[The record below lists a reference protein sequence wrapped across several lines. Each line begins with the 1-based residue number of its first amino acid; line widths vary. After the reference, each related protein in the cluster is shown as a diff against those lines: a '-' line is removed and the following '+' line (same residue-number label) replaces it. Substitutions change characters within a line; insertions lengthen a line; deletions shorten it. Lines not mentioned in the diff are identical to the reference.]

1 MTRKSVIRPDP
12 AAVSLSVSSP
22 HQTVRRNTLSQCWSN
37 HKFRRW
43 SYPIGFVVVV
53 LALGVAGVRLR
64 ELLGSAFTQLGSL
77 TLPALALV
85 AACWFTMLISR
96 GIVYRLTHSH
106 LRIRNGVVLDQVNL
120 TAANGLPGGSVVGIA
135 ARIRICR
142 SLGHGSEQAALTV
155 FASGQ
160 AFAIGRWVCLLI
172 IIGASMIL
180 RGTNTIDLLQIGSAL
195 IALLLSCIIWM
206 VLSSDSRA
214 SQALLHF
221 IENTITRTSRTQGA
235 FRRARFRASVHR
247 FRSGANELVRN
258 RAPKLIGA
266 GALSTLFGALIL
278 VVVIND
284 LSPSA
289 ISALDILRAY
299 LIARVATS
307 FIPTPGGVGVL
318 DGAITAGLMGAGVE
332 PSVALS
338 AVIVY
343 RAFTFALPIATGSL
357 IYLVWR
363 RKSNHRNEVEPD
375 DDGATD
381 SLLHAA

>member
-1 MTRKSVIRPDP
+1 M
-12 AAVSLSVSSP
+12 SSP
-22 HQTVRRNTLSQCWSN
+22 HQTVRRNTLSQYWSN
-37 HKFRRW
+37 QKFRRW
-43 SYPIGFVVVV
+43 SYPIGAGVVV
-53 LALGVAGVRLR
+53 LGLGVAGIRLR
-64 ELLGSAFTQLGSL
+64 GLLGSAFAQLGSL

-85 AACWFTMLISR
+85 AACWFTMLVSR

-106 LRIRNGVVLDQVNL
+106 LRIRHGVVLDQVNL
-120 TAANGLPGGSVVGIA
+120 AAANGLPGGSVVGIA
-135 ARIRICR
+135 ARIKICR

-160 AFAIGRWVCLLI
+160 AFAIGRWVCLLV

-180 RGTNTIDLLQIGSAL
+180 RGTSTIDLLQIGSAL
-195 IALLLSCIIWM
+195 IALLLSTIIWM

-214 SQALLHF
+214 SQVLLHF

-247 FRSGANELVRN
+247 FRSGANELVRD

-266 GALSTLFGALIL
+266 GALSALFGALIL
-278 VVVIND
+278 VVVIDD

-289 ISALDILRAY
+289 ISVLDVLRAY

-318 DGAITAGLMGAGVE
+318 DGAIAAGLMSAGVE
-332 PSVALS
+332 ASIALS

-363 RKSNHRNEVEPD
+363 SKSNHRNEVETD
-375 DDGATD
+375 DDGTTD

>member
-120 TAANGLPGGSVVGIA
+120 AAANGLPGGSVVGIA